1 MKKMDKLQ
9 EQILQS
15 CHYIT
20 FTYEKILQAHKT
32 ACRADNQT
40 GELSEIVLFP
50 MIERAKSL
58 RDDLNRLNSAMTKE
72 NK

>member
-1 MKKMDKLQ
+1 MDKLQ
-9 EQILQS
+9 EEILQA
-15 CHYIT
+15 CHDMT
-20 FTYEKILQAHKT
+20 FAYERILQAHKT

-72 NK
+72 S